1 MLGSVKASMLD
12 AMRQQRLEKARQPPT
27 PAPQDGSA
35 AYNPMVDSDS
45 DPEYIDS
52 ESSEEEIEAW
62 WEIIL
67 FDFFT
72 PFLLAVVCILNH

>member
-1 MLGSVKASMLD
+1 MVSHSELRGILTEFKHSMLGSVKASMLD

-62 WEIIL
+62 
-67 FDFFT
+67 
-72 PFLLAVVCILNH
+72 